1 MTCRHIIASLLA
13 LVALSIPGK
22 AVSDAQDG
30 AVLAPGNFR
39 VVAAG
44 GAVSMDEEW
53 TWTIEASFRAGLPFG
68 LEIAAPLALAIEIV
82 GTPSGSGLV
91 LAGGVT
97 DMWVTE
103 DGRFL
108 WTPAAILYA
117 QVRIAHSA
125 SLRAAFDL
133 TGVEEDFDGG
143 DHPAWIRGSVALL
156 IDMGPYLTVAAGF
169 SYQRKLIGE
178 GAPDGARRPGWVGDA
193 RFSIGAVRSSP
204 FEDLPT
210 FAIHT
215 APWLDIIGMVRAD
228 VDSDTETSDI
238 RLLLGLRMNIS
249 LMETQKER

>member
-1 MTCRHIIASLLA
+1 MTRRHTIATLIA
-13 LVALSIPGK
+13 LCALFTTGK
-22 AVSDAQDG
+22 AVADAQDG
-30 AVLAPGNFR
+30 AVLAPGDFR

-53 TWTIEASFRAGLPFG
+53 TWTIEASFRGGLPFG

-108 WTPAAILYA
+108 WTPAAVLSA
-117 QVRIAHSA
+117 QVRTAHSA

-156 IDMGPYLTVAAGF
+156 IDMGPYLTIAAGF
-169 SYQRKLIGE
+169 SYQRKLVDE
-178 GAPDGARRPGWVGDA
+178 DAPDGIRRPGWVGDA

-215 APWLDIIGMVRAD
+215 IPWLDIVGMVRAD
-228 VDSDTETSDI
+228 VDSNTETSDL

-249 LMETQKER
+249 LLETE

>member
-1 MTCRHIIASLLA
+1 MTHRFIIAALLA
-13 LVALSIPGK
+13 FCALFTPGK
-22 AVSDAQDG
+22 AAADAQDG
-30 AVLAPGNFR
+30 AVLPPGDFR

-44 GAVSMDEEW
+44 GAVSMDNEW

-82 GTPSGSGLV
+82 GTPGGSGLV

-117 QVRIAHSA
+117 QIRAAYSA

-156 IDMGPYLTVAAGF
+156 IDMGPYLTIAAGF

-178 GAPDGARRPGWVGDA
+178 GAPDGTERPGWVGDA

-238 RLLLGLRMNIS
+238 RLLMGLRMNIS
-249 LMETQKER
+249 LVKAE